1 MKDFDFELLRELIEK
16 QYIIVQKH
24 PTAALYIYNYTP
36 IVQFERYWNSVTM
49 ACRGLILDGQGT
61 AVARP
66 FPKFFNLEELT
77 AEQIP
82 KEPFDV
88 FEKLDGSLG
97 ILYFLDNQAFIASR
111 GSFTSE
117 QAVRANQ
124 ILQKKYAPIL
134 PHLNPEYTY
143 LFEIIYPENR
153 IVVQYGDQEDLVL
166 TAIIETKTGKELPLQ
181 PFSAKLNMGFTTVA
195 KLEGVKDL
203 RDLKKLALPN
213 KEGFV
218 VRFKSGFRLKVKFEE
233 YVRLHRILTGISS
246 KNIWEYLKTGQ
257 SIEPLLAD
265 VPDEFY
271 DWVHQTLDK
280 LHLHYKQIEEEAQA
294 EFKVLETRK
303 ETAFYFSTCK
313 HYKILFFMLDGK
325 DYSKIIWRMV
335 EPAFE
340 KPFRT
345 SSDSTF

>member
-1 MKDFDFELLRELIEK
+1 MKHFDFELLRELIDN
-16 QYIIVQKH
+16 QYINVQKH
-24 PTAALYIYNYTP
+24 PTADLYIYNYTALA
-36 IVQFERYWNSVTM
+36 QFERCWNEVTM

-61 AVARP
+61 PVARP

-77 AEQIP
+77 PQQIP
-82 KEPFDV
+82 KEPFEV

-97 ILYFLDNQAFIASR
+97 ILYFIENQAFIASR
-111 GSFTSE
+111 GSFTSD

-134 PHLNPEYTY
+134 PQLNPKYTY

-181 PFSAKLNMGFTTVA
+181 NIGFTTVA
-195 KLEGVKDL
+195 KLESVTQL
-203 RDLKKLALPN
+203 SDLKNLALPN

-218 VRFKSGFRLKVKFEE
+218 VRFQNGFRLKVKFEE

-271 DWVHQTLDK
+271 DWVHQIIDK
-280 LHLHYKQIEEEAQA
+280 LNAHYKQIEETPKST
-294 EFKVLETRK
+294 FKVLETRK
-303 ETAFYFSTCK
+303 ESAFYFSK
-313 HYKILFFMLDGK
+313 FSYYKILFFMLDGK

-340 KPFRT
+340 KPFRI
-345 SSDSTF
+345 SNESTL

>member
-1 MKDFDFELLRELIEK
+1 MKHFDFELLRQLIDT
-16 QYIIVQKH
+16 QYINVQKH
-24 PTAALYIYNYTP
+24 PTADLYIYNYTAM
-36 IVQFERYWNSVTM
+36 VQYERCWNEVTM
-49 ACRGLILDGQGT
+49 ACRGLILDGNGT
-61 AVARP
+61 PVARP

-77 AEQIP
+77 ADQIP
-82 KEPFDV
+82 KEPFEV
-88 FEKLDGSLG
+88 FDKLDGSLG
-97 ILYFLDNQAFIASR
+97 ILYFIDNQAFIASR
-111 GSFTSE
+111 GSFTSD
-117 QAVRANQ
+117 QAIRANE
-124 ILQKKYAPIL
+124 ILQKKYAQVL
-134 PHLNPEYTY
+134 PHLNPNYTY

-153 IVVQYGDQEDLVL
+153 IVVQYNDQEDLVL
-166 TAIIETKTGKELPLQ
+166 TAIIETKTGKELSLQ
-181 PFSAKLNMGFTTVA
+181 NIGFTVVE

-218 VRFKSGFRLKVKFEE
+218 VRFQNGFRLKVKFEE

-271 DWVHQTLDK
+271 NWVHETIDK
-280 LHLHYKQIEEEAQA
+280 LNLHYQKIEEGAKA
-294 EFKVLETRK
+294 EFKVLENRK
-303 ETAFYFSTCK
+303 ETAFYFNTCR
-313 HYKILFFMLDGK
+313 YQKILFFMLDGK
-325 DYSKIIWRMV
+325 DYSKMIWRMI

>member
-1 MKDFDFELLRELIEK
+1 MKNFDFELLRELIDK
-16 QYIIVQKH
+16 QYIIVHKH
-24 PTAALYIYNYTP
+24 PTADLYIYNYTP
-36 IVQFERYWNSVTM
+36 IVQFERCWNEVTKT
-49 ACRGLILDGQGT
+49 CRGLILDSHGKT
-61 AVARP
+61 MARP

-88 FEKLDGSLG
+88 FEKMDGSLG
-97 ILYFLDNQAFIASR
+97 IMYFIDNQAFIASR
-111 GSFTSE
+111 GSFNSE
-117 QAVRANQ
+117 QSIRANL
-124 ILQKKYAPIL
+124 ILQKKYAHVL
-134 PHLNPEYTY
+134 PHLNPKHTY

-153 IVVQYGDQEDLVL
+153 IVVDYGDKEDLVL
-166 TAIIETKTGKELPLQ
+166 TAIIETKTGKELPIQ
-181 PFSAKLNMGFTTVA
+181 NIGFTTVG
-195 KLEGVKDL
+195 KIEGITQL
-203 RDLKKLALPN
+203 RDLKKLAMPN
-213 KEGFV
+213 QEGFV

-271 DWVHQTLDK
+271 DWVHATVDK
-280 LHLHYKQIEEEAQA
+280 LHAAFKKIESEARL
-294 EFKVLETRK
+294 EFKVLENRK
-303 ETAFYFSTCK
+303 ETAFYFSTCQ
-313 HYKILFFMLDGK
+313 HPKILFFMLDGK

-340 KPFRT
+340 KPFRA
-345 SSDSTF
+345 SSDSSL

>member
-1 MKDFDFELLRELIEK
+1 MKHFDFELLRELIDK
-16 QYIIVQKH
+16 QYINVQKH
-24 PTAALYIYNYTP
+24 PTADLYIYNYTAM
-36 IVQFERYWNSVTM
+36 VQYERCWNEVTKN
-49 ACRGLILDGQGT
+49 CRGLILDGHGT
-61 AVARP
+61 PVARP

-77 AEQIP
+77 ADQIP
-82 KEPFDV
+82 KEPFEV

-97 ILYFLDNQAFIASR
+97 ILYFIDNQAFMATR
-111 GSFTSE
+111 GSFTSD
-117 QAVRANQ
+117 QAVRANE
-124 ILQKKYAPIL
+124 ILQKKYASIL
-134 PHLNPEYTY
+134 PNLNPKYTY

-166 TAIIETKTGKELPLQ
+166 TAIVETKTGKELPLQ
-181 PFSAKLNMGFTTVA
+181 NTGFTTVE

-218 VRFKSGFRLKVKFEE
+218 VRFKNGFRLKVKFEE

-246 KNIWEYLKTGQ
+246 KNIWEYLKTKQ

-271 DWVHQTLDK
+271 DWVHATIDK
-280 LHLHYKQIEEEAQA
+280 LNLRYQQIENAA
-294 EFKVLETRK
+294 KVEFKILENRK
-303 ETAFYFSTCK
+303 ETAFYFNTCR
-313 HYKILFFMLDGK
+313 YQKILFHMLDGK
-325 DYSKIIWRMV
+325 DYSKIIWRMI